1 MTKGKR
7 TTRYNLR
14 KRIKALT
21 RSSKKKSRKTV
32 ETTDCPCPPGY
43 FDSQTGICHCDCHRH
58 DNTEPIHELSGSP
71 RQNSSASPS
80 ILQQEYL
87 RQLNH
92 ETASQAGQP
101 SPSTSFLPATQAG
114 QPSPSTSCLP
124 ATQAG
129 QSSPSTSFLP
139 ATQAGQPSPST
150 ALHAVYTP
158 EESSSRSTTPDL
170 DEENSNSENESEQD
184 EDETTPLLPSSSRK
198 KTVSIPPEIETEKA
212 HTDKGHIASISSGS
226 PINSSQESLND
237 LTMDS
242 DDMTDLQRQMVNLQ
256 HQMCRQLEAAQASL
270 QIPTV
275 AESTVAKPTPFHGR
289 ENENVDRWLQRF
301 ALYLANRKIH
311 PDSDQAAV
319 QLALHLSGP
328 AESFYYN
335 LSNTVQASYDALKE
349 ALKERFSPAHRHLRL
364 RQALSTRRQ
373 GPNESIENFL
383 ADLNEKFSCL
393 DLRDEDKLSYLIQGL
408 RADIQADV
416 LKKEP
421 KTYAAAEDTARLI
434 YSIQQSLQ
442 QRREEDI
449 SRLVQN
455 AKPATSSDNTRMD
468 KLEKNIEKLMSRLE
482 QKPQDLQTS
491 PQNPMESKIAAF
503 QPMLTQPS
511 EAEQLANLQQQMH
524 QLQHIIFGTQ
534 AIAAYQPT
542 PRENVNRDTTNN
554 SEIQRL
560 REEIRQ
566 LKTAQR
572 DFQPQ
577 RERTADNYD
586 RNRASPDTTS
596 ELSRALEEIRR
607 MQVPHG
613 WIYAYLCIPKI
624 HL

>member
-7 TTRYNLR
+7 TSRYNLR
-14 KRIKALT
+14 RRIKALT
-21 RSSKKKSRKTV
+21 SSRKKKSQQIV
-32 ETTDCPCPPGY
+32 HNPDCFCPPGY
-43 FDSQTGICHCDCHRH
+43 FDSNTGICRCACHRQ
-58 DNTEPIHELSGSP
+58 DNTETVHEPSGSP
-71 RQNSSASPS
+71 RRNSPASPS

-87 RQLNH
+87 RQLNQ
-92 ETASQAGQP
+92 ETATQAGQS

-114 QPSPSTSCLP
+114 QSSPSTSFLPATQAGQSSPSTSFLP

-150 ALHAVYTP
+150 ALHAVHIP

-170 DEENSNSENESEQD
+170 DEENSSSENESAQD
-184 EDETTPLLPSSSRK
+184 EDETTPLLTSSFRK
-198 KTVSIPPEIETEKA
+198 KTVSIPTEIETGKGQI
-212 HTDKGHIASISSGS
+212 DKGNIASISPGS
-226 PINSSQESLND
+226 SINSSQENLND
-237 LTMDS
+237 LRMDS
-242 DDMTDLQRQMVNLQ
+242 DEMTDLQRQMVNLQ

-301 ALYLANRKIH
+301 ALYLSNRKIH
-311 PDSDQAAV
+311 PDSDHAAV
-319 QLALHLSGP
+319 QLALHLPGP

-373 GPNESIENFL
+373 GPTESIENFL

-421 KTYAAAEDTARLI
+421 KTYAEAEDAARLI

-455 AKPATSSDNTRMD
+455 AKPTTSSDNTRMD
-468 KLEKNIEKLMSRLE
+468 KLEENIEKIM
-482 QKPQDLQTS
+482 
-491 PQNPMESKIAAF
+491 F
-503 QPMLTQPS
+503 
-511 EAEQLANLQQQMH
+511 
-524 QLQHIIFGTQ
+524 
-534 AIAAYQPT
+534 
-542 PRENVNRDTTNN
+542 
-554 SEIQRL
+554 
-560 REEIRQ
+560 
-566 LKTAQR
+566 
-572 DFQPQ
+572 
-577 RERTADNYD
+577 
-586 RNRASPDTTS
+586 
-596 ELSRALEEIRR
+596 
-607 MQVPHG
+607 
-613 WIYAYLCIPKI
+613 
-624 HL
+624 